1 MKRQETRKVSLRK
14 EPFQTKA
21 FSQILSPF
29 VGAYVRLE
37 AQALNIYCLGQFA
50 GRKQQRKGR
59 KLSFGKFQKGKTK
72 IS

>member
-1 MKRQETRKVSLRK
+1 MKVSLRT
-14 EPFQTKA
+14 ELRIQTNA
-21 FSQILSPF
+21 FSQIQIPF
-29 VGAYVRLE
+29 QRAYVRVE